1 MSKNNV
7 FHFFSKVTKDKRL
20 TQKLEKVASQE
31 ELVSVANEAGYEFS
45 SEQVDRAIGELK
57 EQPGFFSALAEAALH
72 IFSPDEDDYPA
83 TGAQPFSGEL
93 PSK

>member
-7 FHFFSKVTKDKRL
+7 FHFFSKATKDKHL
-20 TQKLEKVASQE
+20 AQKLEKVASQE
-31 ELVSVANEAGYEFS
+31 ELVNVANEAGYKFS
-45 SEQVDRAIGELK
+45 SEQVDGAIKDLK
-57 EQPGFFSALAEAALH
+57 KQPGFFSALAEAALH
-72 IFSPDEDDYPA
+72 IFSPSEDNYPA